1 MQLRPDSIF
10 QEFIFTEQEG
20 IIARILT
27 PLQIA
32 WLQTKYTRVFKEKA
46 SKIVPEDATLDR
58 SYFLSLG
65 ELEGKLAILQELFDD
80 HKAATSIKKELNATG
95 DVGTDT
101 VELTNLATRASK
113 LVDKPSS

>member
-10 QEFIFTEQEG
+10 QEFIFSEQEQ
-20 IIARILT
+20 ILARTLT
-27 PLQIA
+27 PLQIG

-80 HKAATSIKKELNATG
+80 HKAAISIKKELKATEG
-95 DVGTDT
+95 VGPNTLEVND
-101 VELTNLATRASK
+101 LANRASK

>member
-10 QEFIFTEQEG
+10 QEFLFTEQEN
-20 IIARILT
+20 ISARTLT
-27 PLQIA
+27 SLQIA

-65 ELEGKLAILQELFDD
+65 ELEGKLAILQEIFDD
-80 HKAATSIKKELNATG
+80 HKAAVSIKKELNATEG
-95 DVGTDT
+95 VGADA
-101 VELTNLATRASK
+101 LAINDLATRASK
-113 LVDKPSS
+113 LVDKHSS

>member
-1 MQLRPDSIF
+1 MQPRPDSIF
-10 QEFIFTEQEG
+10 QEFLFTEQEQ
-20 IIARILT
+20 ISARTLT

-65 ELEGKLAILQELFDD
+65 EVEGKMAILQELFDD
-80 HKAATSIKKELNATG
+80 HKAATSKNKELNATAG
-95 DVGTDT
+95 VGMNT
-101 VELTNLATRASK
+101 VELNNLATRASE
-113 LVDKPSS
+113 LVNKTS

>member
-10 QEFIFTEQEG
+10 QEFLFTEQES
-20 IIARILT
+20 ITARTLT

-32 WLQTKYTRVFKEKA
+32 WLQTKYTRIFKEKA
-46 SKIVPEDATLDR
+46 STMVPEDKELDR

-65 ELEGKLAILQELFDD
+65 ELEGKMAILQELFDD
-80 HKAATSIKKELNATG
+80 HKEATSKNKELNATAG
-95 DVGTDT
+95 VGKDT
-101 VELTNLATRASK
+101 VEIANLATRASK

>member
-10 QEFIFTEQEG
+10 QEFIFSEQEN
-20 IIARILT
+20 ISARTLT
-27 PLQIA
+27 TLQIA

-65 ELEGKLAILQELFDD
+65 ELEGKLAIIQELFDD
-80 HKAATSIKKELNATG
+80 HKAAISVKKELNATEG
-95 DVGTDT
+95 VGTNT
-101 VELTNLATRASK
+101 VELAN
-113 LVDKPSS
+113 

>member
-10 QEFIFTEQEG
+10 QEFLFTEQEE
-20 IIARILT
+20 ISARILT

-46 SKIVPEDATLDR
+46 SKIVPEDPTLDR

-65 ELEGKLAILQELFDD
+65 ELEGKMVIIQELFDD
-80 HKAATSIKKELNATG
+80 HKAATSKNKELNATEG
-95 DVGTDT
+95 VGTNT
-101 VELTNLATRASK
+101 VELTNLAARASK